1 MSEATRKRGPKGP
14 APKSRLTK
22 PKSKTATK
30 AAPAKKAPAKKM
42 PAKAAPVTA
51 PVPVPKV
58 TAVGSEA
65 AYLRYLPLAEKLAA
79 GEVLPYRFDAVLAA
93 HNVQLAMAALTP
105 HRETLKRALPLLDH
119 AALFDTLALAEA
131 VVFAALQVEG
141 KAQSLGETRA
151 LLTEA
156 SRLRALL
163 LGMAD
168 TLVASD
174 IFKAQAVDKIRAGRG
189 PIDVASDCIELARLF
204 GSTPQAM
211 KEQRLVRPEHIE
223 RASELG
229 TLLLR
234 RLTPGGARKK
244 GTERADAAQV
254 TARDRLAT
262 LLWQRYRD
270 VRKAAYYL
278 WGDELD
284 AQVPPLLARVRARP
298 KKPTTPAPSPSP

>member
-1 MSEATRKRGPKGP
+1 MLAFRDFFGRGVLMSGTTRKTV
-14 APKSRLTK
+14 TK
-22 PKSKTATK
+22 KAAAK
-30 AAPAKKAPAKKM
+30 AAPAKKAPAKKT
-42 PAKAAPVTA
+42 PAAAAKTA

-65 AYLRYLPLAEKLAA
+65 AYLRYLPHAEKLAA

-105 HRETLKRALPLLDH
+105 QRELLKRALPLLDH

-156 SRLRALL
+156 GRLRALL

-189 PIDVASDCIELARLF
+189 PIDLASDCIELARLF
-204 GSTPQAM
+204 GNTPQAM

-284 AQVPPLLARVRARP
+284 TQVPPLQSRQ
-298 KKPTTPAPSPSP
+298 KPRSRKPADPTPAPA

>member
-1 MSEATRKRGPKGP
+1 M
-14 APKSRLTK
+14 
-22 PKSKTATK
+22 
-30 AAPAKKAPAKKM
+30 
-42 PAKAAPVTA
+42 
-51 PVPVPKV
+51 
-58 TAVGSEA
+58 
-65 AYLRYLPLAEKLAA
+65 
-79 GEVLPYRFDAVLAA
+79 
-93 HNVQLAMAALTP
+93 
-105 HRETLKRALPLLDH
+105 
-119 AALFDTLALAEA
+119 
-131 VVFAALQVEG
+131 FAALQVEG

-156 SRLRALL
+156 GRLRALL

-204 GSTPQAM
+204 GNTPQAM

-284 AQVPPLLARVRARP
+284 TQVPPLLARVRARP
-298 KKPTTPAPSPSP
+298 KKPATPAPAPSP